1 MKIQAIV
8 TKPFFDAAEQFVY
21 SVMYV
26 ASMLAGSHL
35 HAQFIKAK

>member
-8 TKPFFDAAEQFVY
+8 TKPFFNAAELFVY

-26 ASMLAGSHL
+26 ASMLAGQHL
-35 HAQFIKAK
+35 QVQCITKK